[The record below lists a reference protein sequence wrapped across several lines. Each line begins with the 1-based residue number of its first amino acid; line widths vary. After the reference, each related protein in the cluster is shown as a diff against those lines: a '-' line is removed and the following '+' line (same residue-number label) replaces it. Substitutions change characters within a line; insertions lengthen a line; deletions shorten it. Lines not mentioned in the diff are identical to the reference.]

1 MTTLQLQL
9 TEKHGFVLTKP
20 DQADP
25 SSVKLLEGAFSI
37 NNDKMT
43 LNGVELATIN
53 KNGVQLNRGVLT
65 NTVGDIHRVVQQLRF
80 FSKTSRK

>member
-9 TEKHGFVLTKP
+9 TEKHGFVLTTP
-20 DQADP
+20 NQADP
-25 SSVKLLEGAFSI
+25 ASVKLLEGAFRI

-65 NTVGDIHRVVQQLRF
+65 NTVGDIRRVVQQLRF
-80 FSKTSRK
+80 FSKTTRK